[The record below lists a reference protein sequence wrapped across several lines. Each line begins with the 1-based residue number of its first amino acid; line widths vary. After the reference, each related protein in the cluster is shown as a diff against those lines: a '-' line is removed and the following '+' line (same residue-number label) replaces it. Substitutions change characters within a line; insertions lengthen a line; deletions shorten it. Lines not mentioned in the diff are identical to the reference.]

1 MAGSDATSATPL
13 SDFAFNAF
21 ALELLKAAFEKSAV
35 CAISQTSWT
44 PEPRTA
50 AEWGKSLCLQMNQIV
65 AAARIEFARTTT
77 PQSERPAAIVSS
89 PHATTLDRFR
99 LPQDATTASSSSGD
113 TSRQP
118 DPGAQSQG
126 KESLFETRKKIQQ
139 ERAIKQ
145 QQQRDLERQEEQKRA
160 AEAQQARDLIVTK
173 FLATDYAKRLIS
185 ACTAN
190 MDYKDAHGEPL
201 LPSEKINKHAYNT
214 RFCGCV
220 SRELAVDPDS
230 IDADQRASFEMMI
243 SSIKSNTPIPNGR
256 VSERYGSAQAPCII
270 PSMRS
275 TLK

>member
-1 MAGSDATSATPL
+1 
-13 SDFAFNAF
+13 
-21 ALELLKAAFEKSAV
+21 
-35 CAISQTSWT
+35 
-44 PEPRTA
+44 
-50 AEWGKSLCLQMNQIV
+50 
-65 AAARIEFARTTT
+65 
-77 PQSERPAAIVSS
+77 
-89 PHATTLDRFR
+89 
-99 LPQDATTASSSSGD
+99 LPQDTTTTGSPSGGQ
-113 TSRQP
+113 SGQS
-118 DPGAQSQG
+118 DPGAQNQE

-145 QQQRDLERQEEQKRA
+145 QEKMDRETQEQRIRVADAQK
-160 AEAQQARDLIVTK
+160 ARDLVVTK

-230 IDADQRASFEMMI
+230 IDADQRVSFEMMI

-256 VSERYGSAQAPCII
+256 VSERYGSAQAPCIV